1 MQVYHGKNSS
11 FVRIFASLKRKYSS
25 FVRNHGKNSSFVR
38 IFASLKRKYSSFVRK
53 NKSLVRFLNIRY
65 LLSLYMHAEIDIL

>member
-1 MQVYHGKNSS
+1 MCKMKYEKKKKKIDIGAAKMQVY
-11 FVRIFASLKRKYSS
+11 
-25 FVRNHGKNSSFVR
+25 HGKNSSFVR